1 MLADIELLDVSV
13 TDEAM
18 RETIQA
24 KLGRL
29 EEIIR
34 PLGRA
39 IIAFSGGVDSTLV
52 LKVAYDVLGDDVLGV
67 TAVSPSL
74 ARAELEEAIELARH
88 IGAPHRLLETH
99 EVEDPNY
106 AANPANRCY
115 FCKAE
120 VHDALLEL
128 ATQEGYAYILDGTN
142 VDDMGDFRPGQKAAQ
157 ERGVRAPLKEAGL
170 TKRDVR
176 VLARHLGLPNWNKP
190 AAACL
195 SSRIPY
201 GKPVTVAALRQIET
215 AEAVLRDLGFRHLRV
230 RHHEDLARIE
240 VSPDDFDRLLAVRE
254 EAVRRLKEAG
264 YTYVT
269 LDLLGYRTGSL
280 NEVLR
285 RAGNGPQVPGHE

>member
-285 RAGNGPQVPGHE
+285 RAGDGPQVPGHE